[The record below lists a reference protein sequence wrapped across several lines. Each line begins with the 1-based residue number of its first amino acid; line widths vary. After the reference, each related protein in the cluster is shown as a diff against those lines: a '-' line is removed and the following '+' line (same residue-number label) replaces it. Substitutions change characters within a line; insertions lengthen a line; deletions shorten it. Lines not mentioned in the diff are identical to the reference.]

1 MSLHIEPF
9 AVNDSNI
16 EGLKIISAKMST
28 DDRGTVRELFRG
40 SIYFEVLPKT
50 VTGWKQINLTRTKKG
65 AVRGLHGEAM
75 SKLVTVAYGSVFGA
89 YVDTRPDSKTFGAFD
104 NRKNLF
110 KKIASRYKQT
120 FNKKFIEIAF
130 NIFNTQKKHK
140 RKINKIFWRKIP

>member
-50 VTGWKQINLTRTKKG
+50 VTG
-65 AVRGLHGEAM
+65 
-75 SKLVTVAYGSVFGA
+75 
-89 YVDTRPDSKTFGAFD
+89 
-104 NRKNLF
+104 
-110 KKIASRYKQT
+110 
-120 FNKKFIEIAF
+120 
-130 NIFNTQKKHK
+130 
-140 RKINKIFWRKIP
+140 